1 MVVFKMPSGGGFL
14 GQVRRMGQQKDVIL
28 KNKPEKLLILNTN
41 RQKQTQT
48 NPKQSGEIIENT

>member
-1 MVVFKMPSGGGFL
+1 
-14 GQVRRMGQQKDVIL
+14 MGQQKDVIL

-48 NPKQSGEIIENT
+48 NPKQSGEVIENT